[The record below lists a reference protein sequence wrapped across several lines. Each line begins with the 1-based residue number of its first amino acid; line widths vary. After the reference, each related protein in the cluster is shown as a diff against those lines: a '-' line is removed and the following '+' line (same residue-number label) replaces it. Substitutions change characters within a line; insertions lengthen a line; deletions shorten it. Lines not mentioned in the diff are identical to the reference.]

1 MFVSRNALRIAFSG
15 LWLGAATFSA
25 TPASAC
31 NFLQKMFGC
40 EEQQA
45 APAPTLEQ
53 TLPTE
58 KRAERRAAPVA
69 IRKQEPI
76 QPPDGAAVGSMAHF
90 AADPTLRKGDIVVTR
105 NGFKVFNGAASV
117 PGADRMQAFAPID
130 AKNALLAEMQ
140 SESRKSDWT
149 DAVAPPKPVVEAPPE
164 KPKKKSA
171 QKAARKVAVAAAKP
185 ATVAPN

>member
-1 MFVSRNALRIAFSG
+1 MFVSRNALRVAFSG
-15 LWLGAATFSA
+15 LWLGAMLSA
-25 TPASAC
+25 SPASAC

-53 TLPTE
+53 ALPTE
-58 KRAERRAAPVA
+58 RKAERRSAPVA

-76 QPPDGAAVGSMAHF
+76 QPPEGAAVGSMAHF

-105 NGFKVFNGAASV
+105 NGFKVFNGAAGV
-117 PGADRMQAFAPID
+117 AGADKMQAFALID
-130 AKNALLAEMQ
+130 TKNGVLAEMQ

-164 KPKKKSA
+164 KPKKK
-171 QKAARKVAVAAAKP
+171 AARKVTVAAAKP
-185 ATVAPN
+185 AVNTPN

>member
-1 MFVSRNALRIAFSG
+1 MFVSRNALRVSFSG
-15 LWLGAATFSA
+15 LWLGAVLSA
-25 TPASAC
+25 SPASAC

-40 EEQQA
+40 QEQQA

-53 TLPTE
+53 ALPVE
-58 KRAERRAAPVA
+58 KKAERRSAPVA

-76 QPPDGAAVGSMAHF
+76 QPPEGAAVGSMAHF

-105 NGFKVFNGAASV
+105 NGFKVFSGAT
-117 PGADRMQAFAPID
+117 GADRMQAFAPID
-130 AKNALLAEMQ
+130 TKNGVLAEMQ

-164 KPKKKSA
+164 KTKK
-171 QKAARKVAVAAAKP
+171 KAARKVAVAAAKP
-185 ATVAPN
+185 AVNTPN